1 MVKKWTR
8 TTIRKWRR
16 KRFKKLID
24 QVFRMKLDFGSVAKW
39 PLTSG
44 AIGFDSRGGNSS
56 IQFETVYVNSI
67 EMDSNTNFFT
77 QFFGKKKVYGVKI
90 EATPLRTNTTVNGIS
105 CINLTLL
112 PIEEYHLELYL
123 YLNI

>member
-67 EMDSNTNFFT
+67 EMDSKQHTTTKFIH
-77 QFFGKKKVYGVKI
+77 Q
-90 EATPLRTNTTVNGIS
+90 RTK
-105 CINLTLL
+105 
-112 PIEEYHLELYL
+112 
-123 YLNI
+123 